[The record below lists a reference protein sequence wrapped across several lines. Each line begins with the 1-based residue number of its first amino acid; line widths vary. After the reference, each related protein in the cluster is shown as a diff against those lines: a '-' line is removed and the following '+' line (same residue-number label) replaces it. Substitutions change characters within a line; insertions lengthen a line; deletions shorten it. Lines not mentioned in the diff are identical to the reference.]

1 MKETCSIYITFEKK
15 YLSCQVNNLNQEVS
29 NLAKRLHDIIHFL
42 PSPVAMLHCA
52 PAVTSYSY
60 SSPVAP
66 SPTVSVAAH
75 WQPHSPLN
83 IPSGLHLHHQAIS
96 HPPRNVWG
104 CSRMPSQVLSPSLLR
119 SSSSTGSCL
128 HLCCSDRDAATGHR
142 FQGPCGIFQT
152 SRTTPNSPYMSHQQ
166 HLQRA
171 PSLAALSSVFG
182 SIPVI
187 GQSPPMAYNPSL
199 PTMNIPHSTCPPG
212 NPTYSHPSISV
223 QIDSSPSRG
232 RPAGQPPIHSSVT
245 PVGQS
250 QYQTTFSS
258 VVPSGV
264 NASVCSGHL
273 QSQQQSP
280 ASRFRQSSPLGSSPV
295 HRMQDFAYSLLGD
308 AASRDCSSMLGQ
320 ERTD

>member
-1 MKETCSIYITFEKK
+1 M
-15 YLSCQVNNLNQEVS
+15 NNLNQEVS
-29 NLAKRLHDIIHFL
+29 NLAKRLHDIIHIV
-42 PSPVAMLHCA
+42 PSPVAMLHCV
-52 PAVTSYSY
+52 PPVSSYSY

-96 HPPRNVWG
+96 HPPRNVWS
-104 CSRMPSQVLSPSLLR
+104 CSRMPSQVMSSSLLR
-119 SSSSTGSCL
+119 SSNPMGSCL
-128 HLCCSDRDAATGHR
+128 HLCCSDRDAPAGHR
-142 FQGPCGIFQT
+142 FQSPCGIFQT

-171 PSLAALSSVFG
+171 PSLAALSSAFG
-182 SIPVI
+182 SIPVV
-187 GQSPPMAYNPSL
+187 GQSPPMAYNPPL
-199 PTMNIPHSTCPPG
+199 PTMSISHSPGSPG
-212 NPTYSHPSISV
+212 NSSYSHPSISV
-223 QIDSSPSRG
+223 QVDTSPSRG

-245 PVGQS
+245 PIGQS

-258 VVPSGV
+258 LVLSGV
-264 NASVCSGHL
+264 NAPICSGHL

-280 ASRFRQSSPLGSSPV
+280 LSRSRQSSPIGSSPV
-295 HRMQDFAYSLLGD
+295 HRTQDFAYSLLGD
-308 AASRDCSSMLGQ
+308 AAGRDCSSVLGQ

>member
-1 MKETCSIYITFEKK
+1 M
-15 YLSCQVNNLNQEVS
+15 NNLNQEVS

-42 PSPVAMLHCA
+42 PSPVAMLHCG
-52 PAVTSYSY
+52 PPVSSYSY

-66 SPTVSVAAH
+66 SPTVSVAGH

-104 CSRMPSQVLSPSLLR
+104 CSRMPSQAMSPSLLR
-119 SSSSTGSCL
+119 SSSPMSSCL
-128 HLCCSDRDAATGHR
+128 HLCCSDRDGPAGHR
-142 FQGPCGIFQT
+142 FQSPCGIFQT

-166 HLQRA
+166 HPQRA
-171 PSLAALSSVFG
+171 PSLAALSSAFG

-199 PTMNIPHSTCPPG
+199 PTMSISHSPCSPG
-212 NPTYSHPSISV
+212 NSSYSHPSISV

-258 VVPSGV
+258 LVLSGV
-264 NASVCSGHL
+264 NASICGGHL

-280 ASRFRQSSPLGSSPV
+280 LSGSRQSSPIGSSPV
-295 HRMQDFAYSLLGD
+295 HRTHDFAYSLLGD
-308 AASRDCSSMLGQ
+308 AAGRDCSAALGQ

>member
-1 MKETCSIYITFEKK
+1 MYTFQ
-15 YLSCQVNNLNQEVS
+15 QVNNLNQEVS

-52 PAVTSYSY
+52 PAVSSHSY
-60 SSPVAP
+60 SSPVPP

-104 CSRMPSQVLSPSLLR
+104 CSRMPSQVMSPSLLR
-119 SSSSTGSCL
+119 SSSAMGSCL
-128 HLCCSDRDAATGHR
+128 HLCCSDRDATAGHR
-142 FQGPCGIFQT
+142 LHSPCGIFQT

-171 PSLAALSSVFG
+171 PSLAALSTIFG

-187 GQSPPMAYNPSL
+187 GQSPPMAYNPSP
-199 PTMNIPHSTCPPG
+199 PTMNIPHSTYSPG
-212 NPTYSHPSISV
+212 NSNYSHPSISV

-232 RPAGQPPIHSSVT
+232 RPAGQPPAHSPVT

-250 QYQTTFSS
+250 QYQTTFGS
-258 VVPSGV
+258 VSGV
-264 NASVCSGHL
+264 NASICSGHL

-280 ASRFRQSSPLGSSPV
+280 VSRSRQNSPIGSSPV
-295 HRMQDFAYSLLGD
+295 HRTQDFAYSLLGD
-308 AASRDCSSMLGQ
+308 TTSRDYSSMLGQ